1 MSFTFPLTCT
11 LEKAEATLDTEGKEM
26 LKINS
31 SFLQDLPAGQK
42 KSQNDYM
49 LQ

>member
-1 MSFTFPLTCT
+1 
-11 LEKAEATLDTEGKEM
+11 M